1 MEVYDCLSDTWEVLP
16 SMATRRHGATACKL
30 NGKVYVMGGM
40 YVDERP
46 VPVQEKFCDVLDLGT
61 GDWTSLPL
69 SAYRHLPMD
78 EDILDNSAFFGAAAV
93 SGRIVARMGDVTL
106 AYNPS
111 MPEDGWRAVVADSA
125 DVKVGGSSC
134 CTSWGC
140 ELIVASGRPTPF
152 ARQVA
157 AFRFHKSASDPLWYH
172 GAWRQLPELQ
182 YARVG
187 GAMAVMDGLLYI
199 TGGVCESTGQ
209 FQDTAERL
217 DSDGQ
222 EWRSVPWFKMPRA
235 LHAHDAFALPYVR

>member
-1 MEVYDCLSDTWEVLP
+1 
-16 SMATRRHGATACKL
+16 
-30 NGKVYVMGGM
+30 
-40 YVDERP
+40 
-46 VPVQEKFCDVLDLGT
+46 
-61 GDWTSLPL
+61 
-69 SAYRHLPMD
+69 
-78 EDILDNSAFFGAAAV
+78 
-93 SGRIVARMGDVTL
+93 MGDVTL

-222 EWRSVPWFKMPRA
+222 EWRSSWTRNGIH
-235 LHAHDAFALPYVR
+235 LR